1 MGDEARARDART
13 RRRAHAARG
22 SAQERVTATAR
33 FAPVPAR
40 HREHCECCRAAAAM
54 RAAAI
59 RCRRAETVPRRAR
72 QAWRGDGR
80 AGGGSGR
87 LSLGSR
93 GGAAARM
100 RRRERRTGER
110 YQSSKITFELAA
122 VELARR
128 AWDAQLLGGPASTR
142 ARATCHL
149 RKRRKG
155 GVVQKALA
163 RLLRRP
169 RYVLTRT
176 VSAPRRVRG
185 TRRALELTR
194 GDLRHMRARAGGRKL
209 TVHSKASIAVN
220 RDIPRPGTTSE
231 ANFGVRPT
239 AL

>member
-1 MGDEARARDART
+1 
-13 RRRAHAARG
+13 
-22 SAQERVTATAR
+22 
-33 FAPVPAR
+33 
-40 HREHCECCRAAAAM
+40 M

-72 QAWRGDGR
+72 QAWRGNGR
-80 AGGGSGR
+80 AGGGPGR
-87 LSLGSR
+87 LWSAGVARR
-93 GGAAARM
+93 GGGSHG

-128 AWDAQLLGGPASTR
+128 AWDAQLSGGPASTR

-194 GDLRHMRARAGGRKL
+194 GDFRHMRARAGGRKL

-220 RDIPRPGTTSE
+220 RDIPRLCGT
-231 ANFGVRPT
+231 RPRKVCSGQFQRKQR
-239 AL
+239 ASGLRL

>member
-1 MGDEARARDART
+1 
-13 RRRAHAARG
+13 
-22 SAQERVTATAR
+22 
-33 FAPVPAR
+33 
-40 HREHCECCRAAAAM
+40 M

-87 LSLGSR
+87 LWVARR
-93 GGAAARM
+93 GGGSHG

-128 AWDAQLLGGPASTR
+128 AWDAQLSGGPASTR

-194 GDLRHMRARAGGRKL
+194 GDFRHMRARAGGRKL

-220 RDIPRPGTTSE
+220 RDM
-231 ANFGVRPT
+231 V
-239 AL
+239 